1 MTTSLP
7 VNDELLVGFIDE
19 AIHGLRQLPDQ
30 IAAYRRQPQNAAPIH
45 AVFRTVHSIKGNA
58 GFFGLHAIKKFAHVL
73 ENTLDEVRNQ
83 RLEFSDQL
91 HRAMVEA
98 LDHLEELLCQ
108 VVNGVVT
115 AEIGVREQ
123 ELLSAIERVARQPHI
138 DFDDKQQ
145 RLENV
150 TALVREMF
158 ASDNPE
164 AQHWAARLQRTL
176 PRELVEK
183 MHAEVEAESV
193 SGQAGICDLR
203 TLCFA
208 HENHDLTAPLL
219 ALLTPFATPS
229 GGKFERSHAQEF
241 IAQANLLAEQVSVLG
256 ATNLALSLR
265 CSVEHMT
272 SILASPLDLDANTL
286 SIVWDSLWP
295 SVKCLQVAPAAE
307 PPAPIVATPAE
318 PAAAPIVASETATP
332 ASAPK
337 ARLVRVREEHLEAF
351 VGDVSRLFIT
361 GERLKDLHA
370 RMSAEKKLSGLVDEL
385 KQINAAFLSQTNALQ
400 HSVVALRNM
409 PVQALFGKFPRMA
422 RTLAANLGKQL
433 DVYLEGEEVGID
445 KTLIEELDSPL
456 THMIRNVCDHAIE
469 TPSQRLECGKP
480 EQGTLLLKCELTRTH
495 VVITMKDDGRGIDPA
510 RIRRK
515 ALENQLLSP
524 EQISALSDQEAI
536 DLIFHPG
543 FSTAEQITEVSGRG
557 VGMDVVRSTLRQHDG
572 DVQVTSQVGVGT
584 TFTLTIPIRQAVL
597 VVDGLLLNDGGANY
611 VVPLAQIREIV
622 ELDANELTTVQG
634 SPVVVVRGEPLTA
647 LSLAQMLQLPHH
659 DAHRSQWQGVVLQTK
674 EGAMCLLTER
684 VVGQRKV
691 VINSLREL
699 LPNVE
704 NIAGVAQLGGGK
716 LALVLS
722 PPDLIRALAVAGTTL
737 FDRGHQSVDQ
747 GQFHLQASSAP

>member
-1 MTTSLP
+1 MSTRMP
-7 VNDELLVGFIDE
+7 VNDELLVGFVDE

-30 IAAYRRQPQNAAPIH
+30 IAAYRRQPQDAAPIH
-45 AVFRTVHSIKGNA
+45 AVFRAVHSIKGNA
-58 GFFGLHAIKKFAHVL
+58 GFFGLGAIKKFSHVL
-73 ENTLDEVRNQ
+73 ENTLDEIRNH
-83 RLEFSDQL
+83 RLEFSDSL

-108 VVNGVVT
+108 VANGD
-115 AEIGVREQ
+115 APERIGAREQ
-123 ELLSAIERVARQPHI
+123 ELLSAIEQAAQQRNA

-164 AQHWAARLQRTL
+164 AQHWAVRLQRTL

-183 MHAEVEAESV
+183 MHAEVEAETLSA
-193 SGQAGICDLR
+193 QAGICDVG

-208 HENHDLTAPLL
+208 HESHDLTTPLV
-219 ALLTPFATPS
+219 ALLTPFATP
-229 GGKFERSHAQEF
+229 GGGAFERSHAHEF
-241 IAQANLLAEQVSVLG
+241 IKQATELADHVTEIG

-265 CSVEHMT
+265 CAAEHMV
-272 SILASPLDLDANTL
+272 SIAASPLDLDSNTL
-286 SIVWDSLWP
+286 SIVWDALWP
-295 SVKCLQVAPAAE
+295 SVVCLQVKAVE
-307 PPAPIVATPAE
+307 PAPEPAVVASEE
-318 PAAAPIVASETATP
+318 PAALVATAEVATLVNT
-332 ASAPK
+332 PK

-361 GERLKDLHA
+361 GERLKDLHT
-370 RMSAEKKLSGLVDEL
+370 RMSAEKKLTGLVDEL

-422 RTLAANLGKQL
+422 RSLATNLGKQL
-433 DVYLEGEEVGID
+433 DVYLQGEEHGID

-469 TPSQRLECGKP
+469 TPAQRLECGKP

-515 ALENQLLSP
+515 ALEKDLLTS
-524 EQISALSDQEAI
+524 EQVAALSDQEAI

-543 FSTAEQITEVSGRG
+543 FSTAEQVTEVSGRG

-572 DVQVTSQVGVGT
+572 DVQVASQVGVGT

-597 VVDGLLLNDGGANY
+597 VVDGLLLQDGGANY
-611 VVPLAQIREIV
+611 VVPLSQIREIV
-622 ELDANELTTVQG
+622 ELDASELTSVQG
-634 SPVVVVRGEPLTA
+634 SPVAIVRGEPLTA
-647 LSLAQMLQLPHH
+647 LSLAQILQLPHH
-659 DAHRSQWQGVVLQTK
+659 DRCRSQWQGVVLQTK

-691 VINSLREL
+691 VIHSLRDL
-699 LPNVE
+699 LPNVD

-722 PPDLIRALAVAGTTL
+722 APDLIRTL
-737 FDRGHQSVDQ
+737 TVGNASLLDGGHQRVDQ
-747 GQFHLQASSAP
+747 R